1 MFSPYLSDLNL
12 THPTKDW
19 RRTGLR
25 NMPGSSTFK
34 YIGIHQ
40 LSLPKRPRHVE
51 VAYGFVSLYICHL
64 THIWDQN
71 TPK

>member
-19 RRTGLR
+19 RRTGSGS
-25 NMPGSSTFK
+25 MPGSSIFK

-40 LSLPKRPRHVE
+40 LSLPKRPRYAG
-51 VAYGFVSLYICHL
+51 VAYGFINLYSSNP
-64 THIWDQN
+64 THIWN
-71 TPK
+71 